1 MEALS
6 PSAFIVLAADSMTA
20 VYVTGFVV
28 LGILALLLFNSFF
41 IVNQQT
47 AAVVQRLGKF
57 LKVAKPGL
65 NFKWPIIDSIAGRL
79 NLRVQQLNVK
89 VETKTEDNVF
99 VHVIVAV
106 QYLVPPDKVY

>member
-1 MEALS
+1 MPILIGSLIAAAL
-6 PSAFIVLAADSMTA
+6 
-20 VYVTGFVV
+20 VV
-28 LGILALLLFNSFF
+28 LILLASTFF
-41 IVNQQT
+41 VVNQQT

-57 LKVAKPGL
+57 AYAAGPGL
-65 NFKWPIIDSIAGRL
+65 NFKIPLIDRVSGRL

-106 QYLVPPDKVY
+106 QYQVLPGKVYEAFYKLS